1 MPIQITS
8 LRNPRVKEAAALREA
23 RERRQRQEMI
33 IDGVREIRRACEA
46 GIKLKE
52 VFFCASL
59 LTSEGKQLLSQVSE
73 SETELFE
80 VTSRVFEKLNFGDR
94 QDGIVAVAATPQRSL
109 AEIEDQTGTALVAI
123 LEAIEKPG
131 NLGAIIRTAD
141 GAGLSGVIA
150 ADLRTDLY
158 NPNTIRA
165 SLGTIFS
172 MPVVAMDSRSARE
185 WALARGLQLVAARVE
200 GTIRYD
206 QVDFT
211 RPTGIV
217 LGNEATGLTPIWK
230 RADVLGV
237 RIPMLG
243 QADSLNVS
251 VAAAILFYE
260 AQRQRGFPI
269 PARRKRER

>member
-8 LRNPRVKEAAALREA
+8 LRNPHVKEAAALREA

-52 VFFCASL
+52 VFFCPSL
-59 LTSEGKQLLSQVSE
+59 LTSEGKELLSE
-73 SETELFE
+73 IGEPDTKLFE

-94 QDGIVAVAATPQRSL
+94 QDGIVAVAATPRRTL
-109 AEIEDQTGTALVAI
+109 AEIEDQPGTPLVAI
-123 LEAIEKPG
+123 LEGIEKPG
-131 NLGAIIRTAD
+131 NVGAIIRTAD
-141 GAGLSGVIA
+141 GAGLTGVVA

-158 NPNTIRA
+158 NPNAIRA

-172 MPVVAMDSRSARE
+172 MPVVATDSRTARD
-185 WALARGLQLVAARVE
+185 WASARGLQLVAARVE
-200 GTIRYD
+200 GTVRYD

-217 LGNEATGLTPIWK
+217 LGNEATGLTPIWQGT
-230 RADVLGV
+230 DVLGV

-243 QADSLNVS
+243 HADSLNVS

-260 AQRQRGFPI
+260 AQRQRGFLTPM
-269 PARRKRER
+269 R